1 MAKEKMEEITPN
13 AAPAESGKSGGGM
26 MPAIVVLVLMPVI
39 SFAITKF
46 VFIPQIQSAVVDAAH
61 QVASAD
67 GSGHAAAGAATGGHS
82 APAADSHGAAAAG
95 SHGGGGHGGAAE
107 SAGAASSNTYP
118 FENIVA
124 NLSGTSINR
133 YVKVSFIVEGS
144 RPDFSV
150 LAEANRVKM
159 IDATL
164 GVLSSLTSADLQNP
178 GIKNTVRSKLIAA
191 YDTVL
196 KERVVTGL
204 YFSEF
209 VVQ

>member
-13 AAPAESGKSGGGM
+13 AAPAEAGKSGGGM
-26 MPAIVVLVLMPVI
+26 MPAIAVLVLMPVI
-39 SFAITKF
+39 SFAMTKF

-61 QVASAD
+61 QVSAPGSGGSDSAAHSTAKPDAHGAASAD
-67 GSGHAAAGAATGGHS
+67 
-82 APAADSHGAAAAG
+82 
-95 SHGGGGHGGAAE
+95 SHGGGGHGASPA
-107 SAGAASSNTYP
+107 AASTAASNTYP

-144 RPDFSV
+144 RNDFAS

>member
-13 AAPAESGKSGGGM
+13 AAPAESGKSGGGL
-26 MPAIVVLVLMPVI
+26 MPAIAVLVLMPVI

-61 QVASAD
+61 QVSSAD

-95 SHGGGGHGGAAE
+95 SHGGAAE
-107 SAGAASSNTYP
+107 TAAASSNTYP

>member
-13 AAPAESGKSGGGM
+13 AAPAESGKSGGGL
-26 MPAIVVLVLMPVI
+26 MPAIAVLVLMPVI

-46 VFIPQIQSAVVDAAH
+46 VFIPQIQSAVLDAAH
-61 QVASAD
+61 QVSSAD
-67 GSGHAAAGAATGGHS
+67 GSGHAAAGAAET
-82 APAADSHGAAAAG
+82 A
-95 SHGGGGHGGAAE
+95 
-107 SAGAASSNTYP
+107 AASSNTYP

>member
-26 MPAIVVLVLMPVI
+26 MPAIAVMVLMPVI
-39 SFAITKF
+39 SFAMTKF

-61 QVASAD
+61 QVSVAD
-67 GSGHAAAGAATGGHS
+67 GSVS
-82 APAADSHGAAAAG
+82 GAAASAASAPKPDAHGASSAG
-95 SHGGGGHGGAAE
+95 AHGGGGHGAAPAAA
-107 SAGAASSNTYP
+107 SNASSNTYP

-144 RPDFSV
+144 RSDFAS

-164 GVLSSLTSADLQNP
+164 SVLSSLTSADLQNP

>member
-1 MAKEKMEEITPN
+1 M
-13 AAPAESGKSGGGM
+13 
-26 MPAIVVLVLMPVI
+26 
-39 SFAITKF
+39 
-46 VFIPQIQSAVVDAAH
+46 
-61 QVASAD
+61 
-67 GSGHAAAGAATGGHS
+67 
-82 APAADSHGAAAAG
+82 
-95 SHGGGGHGGAAE
+95 
-107 SAGAASSNTYP
+107 
-118 FENIVA
+118 
-124 NLSGTSINR
+124 
-133 YVKVSFIVEGS
+133 KVSFIVEGS

>member
-13 AAPAESGKSGGGM
+13 AAPAESGKSGGGIC
-26 MPAIVVLVLMPVI
+26 PAIAVLVLMPVI

-61 QVASAD
+61 QVSSAD

-82 APAADSHGAAAAG
+82 APAAGA
-95 SHGGGGHGGAAE
+95 HGGGGHGGAAE
-107 SAGAASSNTYP
+107 TAAASSNTYP

>member
-26 MPAIVVLVLMPVI
+26 MPAIAVLVLMPVI

-61 QVASAD
+61 QVSSAD

-82 APAADSHGAAAAG
+82 APAAGA
-95 SHGGGGHGGAAE
+95 HGGGGHGGAAE
-107 SAGAASSNTYP
+107 TAAASSNTYP

>member
-13 AAPAESGKSGGGM
+13 AAPAEAGKPGGGM
-26 MPAIVVLVLMPVI
+26 MPAIAVLVLMPVI
-39 SFAITKF
+39 SFAMTKF

-61 QVASAD
+61 QVSAGDGSNVGGGSGSAVHSTPKPDAHGAASAD
-67 GSGHAAAGAATGGHS
+67 
-82 APAADSHGAAAAG
+82 
-95 SHGGGGHGGAAE
+95 SHGGGGGHGAAPD
-107 SAGAASSNTYP
+107 AASTAASNTYP

-144 RPDFSV
+144 RNDFAA

-178 GIKNTVRSKLIAA
+178 GIKNTVRGKLIAA

>member
-13 AAPAESGKSGGGM
+13 AAPAEAGKSGGGM
-26 MPAIVVLVLMPVI
+26 MPAIAVLVLMPVI
-39 SFAITKF
+39 SFAMTKF

-61 QVASAD
+61 QVSAGDGSNPGGGSGSAAHSTPKPDAHGAASAD
-67 GSGHAAAGAATGGHS
+67 
-82 APAADSHGAAAAG
+82 
-95 SHGGGGHGGAAE
+95 SHGGGGGHGAAPD
-107 SAGAASSNTYP
+107 AASTAASNTYP

-144 RPDFSV
+144 RNDFAA

-178 GIKNTVRSKLIAA
+178 GIKNTVRGKLIAA